1 MEVNNTFWGYEGVI
15 GRRGFIA
22 NYFIVTIIILLV
34 SALLYS
40 YAFFAASIFSKA
52 EIDVFINVLSIFL
65 LYPSLDRRLRDL
77 IGNTERNVNFYLAL
91 ALAVIMLCIPVLNF
105 FTLLG
110 LFVVEGKITG
120 ELPKDEVAKF
130 NWGAFFGT
138 WIWGLF
144 NKSYKT
150 LFMLLLWFTP
160 AAIPF
165 AIICGIKGNE
175 WAYKNKKY
183 ESVDKLHKSQAK
195 QAIIWTI
202 FWPLISIMISVL
214 LGLFTGVAIHKY
226 EKKYPRQ
233 IKVKVEK
240 IGTSVITKASAA
252 IFSNAEISDTE
263 YKYYIKPQDW
273 KSFSKDDK
281 ISMFILA
288 GYDMMIKNGQSIITE
303 DISPEIFNKIKIYSS
318 FNNELL
324 GECKVTKIPK
334 YKNKVDYQSAL
345 KNALIDNPNPSV
357 P

>member
-1 MEVNNTFWGYEGVI
+1 MEINNTFWGYDGVI

-22 NYFIVTIIILLV
+22 NYLIICIITMLLSIFI
-34 SALLYS
+34 YS
-40 YAFFAASIFSKA
+40 YAIFASAIFSKA
-52 EIDVFINVLSIFL
+52 QIDVFINVLTIFL
-65 LYPSLDRRLRDL
+65 LYPSLDRRIRDL
-77 IGNTERNVNFYLAL
+77 TGKEERDANFYLLL
-91 ALAVIMLCIPVLNF
+91 AFIVVMLCVPLINF

-120 ELPKDEVAKF
+120 DQPKDAIAKF

-150 LFMLLLWFTP
+150 LFMLLIWFTP

-165 AIICGIKGNE
+165 ALICGIKGNE

-183 ESVDKLHKSQAK
+183 DTPEQLHKSQAK
-195 QAIIWTI
+195 QAVLWTI
-202 FWPLISIMISVL
+202 FWPVISILVSVL
-214 LGLFTGVAIHKY
+214 LGVFSGIAIHNY
-226 EKKYPRQ
+226 EKKYPGQ
-233 IKVKVEK
+233 IKVKVER
-240 IGTSVITKASAA
+240 IGTKIITKASSA
-252 IFSNAEISDTE
+252 IFTKVEVTKDE

-273 KSFSKDDK
+273 KPLSKDEK
-281 ISMFILA
+281 ISMFVLA
-288 GYDMMIKNGQSIITE
+288 GYDVMIREGKSIISG
-303 DISPEIFNKIKIYSS
+303 DISPEIFNKIKVYST

-334 YKNKVDYQSAL
+334 VKDKADYQAAL
-345 KNALIDNPNPSV
+345 KDNIYDNPNPSV

>member
-1 MEVNNTFWGYEGVI
+1 MEINNTFWGYEGVI

-22 NYFIVTIIILLV
+22 NYLIITIIIMIT
-34 SALLYS
+34 S
-40 YAFFAASIFSKA
+40 SIFYTIGFFFNSLLTKTQ
-52 EIDVFINVLSIFL
+52 IDLFTNVLTIFL

-77 IGNTERNVNFYLAL
+77 TGKQERDINFYLLL
-91 ALAVIMLCIPVLNF
+91 ALIVVMLCIPIINF
-105 FTLLG
+105 FTILG
-110 LFVVEGKITG
+110 LFLVEGKISG
-120 ELPKDEVAKF
+120 KQPKDPIAKF

-150 LFMLLLWFTP
+150 LLMLLLWLTP

-175 WAYKNKKY
+175 WAYKNKNY
-183 ESVDKLHKSQAK
+183 ETPEELHKSQAK

-202 FWPLISIMISVL
+202 IWPLVSLVL
-214 LGLFTGVAIHKY
+214 TVMLGIFTGVTIGKY
-226 EKKYPRQ
+226 EKKHPGQ

-240 IGTSVITKASAA
+240 VGTKIITKATSK
-252 IFSNAEISDTE
+252 IFTKVEVTNDE

-273 KSFSKDDK
+273 KLLTKEDK

-288 GYDMMIKNGQSIITE
+288 GYDIMIREHKSIINDE
-303 DISPEIFNKIKIYSS
+303 INPEILNRIKVYSS

-324 GECKVTKIPK
+324 SECKLKEIPK
-334 YKNKVDYQSAL
+334 IKGKPDYQKTI
-345 KNALIDNPNPSV
+345 KNALYDNPNPSV